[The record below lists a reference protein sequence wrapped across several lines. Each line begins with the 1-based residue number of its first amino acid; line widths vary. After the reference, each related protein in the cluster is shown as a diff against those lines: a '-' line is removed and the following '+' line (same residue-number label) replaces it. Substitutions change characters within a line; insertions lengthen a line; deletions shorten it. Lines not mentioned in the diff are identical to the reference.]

1 MDSIDFVFN
10 DNQYQQLRNEYQ
22 KTLTPTTK
30 THITLLNNIIETLK
44 CNNFQMPLS
53 LQNQILSNLS
63 NAKQILE
70 ILNTTSTPTIPINPN
85 NPFALIAHL
94 SQLSKQLNSYTLK
107 SAYQIISLKS
117 NDLILKSINEISNYF
132 ANKNLKIFKFI

>member
-1 MDSIDFVFN
+1 
-10 DNQYQQLRNEYQ
+10 
-22 KTLTPTTK
+22 
-30 THITLLNNIIETLK
+30 
-44 CNNFQMPLS
+44 
-53 LQNQILSNLS
+53 
-63 NAKQILE
+63 
-70 ILNTTSTPTIPINPN
+70 IPINPN